1 MIVEKQKPIN
11 KSSKDIPHYMLTTK
25 STLNSEINKKLNN
38 LFKNESSRQKFRKK
52 FYKVTNQLDNYYY
65 PKIHN
70 RSWYP
75 NGLYKIKKRYN
86 ETAIGLEHI
95 YEKNNVEELETIED
109 KKKSDNKK
117 DDNLNYF
124 ENFITKNPLPM
135 NSYYLTIEYCSNC
148 DLHSEITIHN
158 ERIFK
163 NLSKKYKKILNMHF
177 PFLKVL
183 LIPIDTDIIKEK
195 KVIYPKINKNGE
207 QYINTEKINE
217 KYKKCKIGAFEIKY
231 YDHDKNM
238 VISSKLKEKNFPK
251 INYTIEKIRNLL
263 PKFKLILNLYDK
275 EDYEDSSKLEGIQ
288 VNIYINNNSEKEN
301 EIINEING
309 IVKNYLNPKSRLE
322 QIKQE
327 RYLKKI
333 NAYEGLNED
342 IIDHI
347 YYTENPKNNKKS
359 KINKNKS
366 EKGTFLY
373 RRFSLI
379 KKNKEDENNNTSIIE
394 FDPLVYDSYYIETVE
409 NENFLSS
416 NLYLNFDNIFNENN
430 NTIFLINKLIGLYHQ
445 TKSFLEFELFEIVDE
460 GNKNEKIEK
469 DNNINSKENKNIIKN
484 AKIILK
490 SIQNPKIKY
499 FINESNEEGKYLSR
513 IEPEIYYIK
522 IICSGYLEISNKIEC
537 VKGLKKFSYKMIP
550 IPDINININII
561 DTDNNP
567 VKNAF
572 VVVKKERV
580 ILFEGL
586 GNKNGKI
593 TFLAKSDQND
603 FIICIEKFGYKNCAR
618 RFIRNDFLNLNKK
631 DENQKNNIENIEM
644 YFVMVNDKEI
654 ENNIIFVTYIN
665 CNKKILKLIL
675 NNKNNNNDNENSE
688 KNENDENTDN
698 KEENEN
704 KINIIKNDQF
714 DKMGFLL
721 LKFNKE
727 KKEENKEE
735 NSNKD
740 NLSIN
745 NKNSNEFNDNNDY
758 NNIIRIGFTIN
769 PFLLNYDKNK
779 NEEKS
784 NENNKNNNNENNNP
798 ELEEL
803 FPKLCISSII
813 YTSHNLIENTIP
825 FLNNKILDNSQLYWD
840 LGWLDIENQIYYQT
854 SGIFTSIINDKIL
867 YFEKFITFLQYFI
880 DNNNI
885 AINLFE
891 SFNFQKSI
899 LTEDNRYLDE
909 KIFEEQL
916 NNYLE
921 NIDDGDEKK
930 IFINFIT
937 SILIDSDVENDIENK
952 ISYIKLRRLINNNLY
967 NFKFFSN

>member
-1 MIVEKQKPIN
+1 
-11 KSSKDIPHYMLTTK
+11 
-25 STLNSEINKKLNN
+25 
-38 LFKNESSRQKFRKK
+38 
-52 FYKVTNQLDNYYY
+52 
-65 PKIHN
+65 
-70 RSWYP
+70 
-75 NGLYKIKKRYN
+75 
-86 ETAIGLEHI
+86 
-95 YEKNNVEELETIED
+95 
-109 KKKSDNKK
+109 
-117 DDNLNYF
+117 
-124 ENFITKNPLPM
+124 
-135 NSYYLTIEYCSNC
+135 
-148 DLHSEITIHN
+148 
-158 ERIFK
+158 
-163 NLSKKYKKILNMHF
+163 
-177 PFLKVL
+177 
-183 LIPIDTDIIKEK
+183 
-195 KVIYPKINKNGE
+195 
-207 QYINTEKINE
+207 
-217 KYKKCKIGAFEIKY
+217 
-231 YDHDKNM
+231 M

-288 VNIYINNNSEKEN
+288 VNIYLNNNSEKEN
-301 EIINEING
+301 EIIQEING

-379 KKNKEDENNNTSIIE
+379 KKNKEDENNNTSTIE

-445 TKSFLEFELFEIVDE
+445 TKSFLEFELFETIDE
-460 GNKNEKIEK
+460 GNKNENIEK

-561 DTDNNP
+561 DTENNP

-572 VVVKKERV
+572 VVVKKERE

-644 YFVMVNDKEI
+644 YFVMVNEKEI

-675 NNKNNNNDNENSE
+675 NNKNNNNDNENNE
-688 KNENDENTDN
+688 KNENDENNN
-698 KEENEN
+698 KEENEE
-704 KINIIKNDQF
+704 KINIIENNQF
-714 DKMGFLL
+714 DKKGFLL

-784 NENNKNNNNENNNP
+784 NENNKNNNNENNNL

-921 NIDDGDEKK
+921 NIDEGDEKK

>member
-1 MIVEKQKPIN
+1 
-11 KSSKDIPHYMLTTK
+11 
-25 STLNSEINKKLNN
+25 
-38 LFKNESSRQKFRKK
+38 
-52 FYKVTNQLDNYYY
+52 
-65 PKIHN
+65 
-70 RSWYP
+70 
-75 NGLYKIKKRYN
+75 
-86 ETAIGLEHI
+86 
-95 YEKNNVEELETIED
+95 
-109 KKKSDNKK
+109 
-117 DDNLNYF
+117 
-124 ENFITKNPLPM
+124 
-135 NSYYLTIEYCSNC
+135 
-148 DLHSEITIHN
+148 
-158 ERIFK
+158 
-163 NLSKKYKKILNMHF
+163 
-177 PFLKVL
+177 
-183 LIPIDTDIIKEK
+183 
-195 KVIYPKINKNGE
+195 
-207 QYINTEKINE
+207 
-217 KYKKCKIGAFEIKY
+217 
-231 YDHDKNM
+231 
-238 VISSKLKEKNFPK
+238 
-251 INYTIEKIRNLL
+251 
-263 PKFKLILNLYDK
+263 
-275 EDYEDSSKLEGIQ
+275 
-288 VNIYINNNSEKEN
+288 
-301 EIINEING
+301 
-309 IVKNYLNPKSRLE
+309 
-322 QIKQE
+322 
-327 RYLKKI
+327 
-333 NAYEGLNED
+333 
-342 IIDHI
+342 
-347 YYTENPKNNKKS
+347 
-359 KINKNKS
+359 
-366 EKGTFLY
+366 
-373 RRFSLI
+373 
-379 KKNKEDENNNTSIIE
+379 
-394 FDPLVYDSYYIETVE
+394 
-409 NENFLSS
+409 
-416 NLYLNFDNIFNENN
+416 
-430 NTIFLINKLIGLYHQ
+430 
-445 TKSFLEFELFEIVDE
+445 
-460 GNKNEKIEK
+460 
-469 DNNINSKENKNIIKN
+469 
-484 AKIILK
+484 
-490 SIQNPKIKY
+490 
-499 FINESNEEGKYLSR
+499 
-513 IEPEIYYIK
+513 
-522 IICSGYLEISNKIEC
+522 
-537 VKGLKKFSYKMIP
+537 MIP

-561 DTDNNP
+561 DTENNP

-572 VVVKKERV
+572 VVVKKERE

-654 ENNIIFVTYIN
+654 ENNIIFVTYTN

-688 KNENDENTDN
+688 KNENDENNDN
-698 KEENEN
+698 KDENEN

-769 PFLLNYDKNK
+769 PFLLYYDKNK

-825 FLNNKILDNSQLYWD
+825 FLNNKILNTSQLYWD

-867 YFEKFITFLQYFI
+867 YFEKFIAFLQYFI